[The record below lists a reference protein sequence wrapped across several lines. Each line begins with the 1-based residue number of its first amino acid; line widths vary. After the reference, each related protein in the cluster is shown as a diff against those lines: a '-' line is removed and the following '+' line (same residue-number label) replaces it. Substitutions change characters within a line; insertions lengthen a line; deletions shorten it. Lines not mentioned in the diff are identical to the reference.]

1 MTSGNVVSPGDH
13 ADVAGLLLRTL
24 DDEDRTRAEDHL
36 AGCEQ
41 CREEIDSLRTWS
53 DALAAV
59 PEPMRLDGPPDGGDL
74 LLQRTLRR
82 VRAESTG
89 SRRRRTALIGVAAA
103 VTVVAAFGAGAVIRP
118 SGVPGVPGDAVA
130 QNASSLPQARLAE
143 TTDPATGARMKLAVA
158 PAAGWVRVHAV
169 VSGIPTGERCRLEV
183 IDRSGIPR
191 MAGSWVVSAAGE
203 SEGTSLDGS
212 ALVDPAQVMAVR
224 VVNEQG
230 RVFVRVSL

>member
-24 DDEDRTRAEDHL
+24 DDEDRTPAEEHL

-103 VTVVAAFGAGAVIRP
+103 VVVVAAFGAGAVVRP
-118 SGVPGVPGDAVA
+118 SGVPGDAVA

-158 PAAGWVRVHAV
+158 PAAGWVRVHAA
-169 VSGIPTGERCRLEV
+169 VSGIPAGERCRLEV
-183 IDRSGIPR
+183 IDRSGTPR
-191 MAGSWVVSAAGE
+191 TAGSWVVSAAGE

-230 RVFVRVSL
+230 RVFVLVTL